1 MLFTTLDHGLAQYR
15 HLRVWAERGLI
26 RIEDSRDNSYQI
38 LSVREALARM
48 NAMSEMVKN
57 GLKHLRDNP
66 GDNSYMAMDNIE
78 DLQRFIDKMET
89 LVQQARE
96 QGSPDD
102 ASARRDLVRRRPVTV
117 VVPGKNSVM

>member
-1 MLFTTLDHGLAQYR
+1 
-15 HLRVWAERGLI
+15 
-26 RIEDSRDNSYQI
+26 
-38 LSVREALARM
+38 
-48 NAMSEMVKN
+48 
-57 GLKHLRDNP
+57 
-66 GDNSYMAMDNIE
+66 MAMDNIE
-78 DLQRFIDKMET
+78 DLQRFIDKMED

>member
-1 MLFTTLDHGLAQYR
+1 
-15 HLRVWAERGLI
+15 
-26 RIEDSRDNSYQI
+26 
-38 LSVREALARM
+38 
-48 NAMSEMVKN
+48 MVKN

-78 DLQRFIDKMET
+78 DLQRFIDKMED